1 MSNERQ
7 LRYASDDNQY
17 EGQNLFGWDNTNLKD
32 TTQMLEKC
40 LESEGQRAL
49 TMWGFNT
56 ELESPDNSS
65 LTSSRWMY
73 MIDKSLDEK
82 LATSEV
88 KTISCGSFRG
98 RKLTSGSATS
108 DYYSFNGDV
117 VGSMQDYQKNEL
129 SQLENS
135 EMNELEDEIMDYGC
149 LEKLEMPSDKTAS

>member
-1 MSNERQ
+1 
-7 LRYASDDNQY
+7 
-17 EGQNLFGWDNTNLKD
+17 
-32 TTQMLEKC
+32 MLEKC

-49 TMWGFNT
+49 TMWGFNM
-56 ELESPDNSS
+56 ELGSMVYKIFNCLENVDKALKFAWWRGYKPQLESPDNSS

-73 MIDKSLDEK
+73 MIDKSLEEK
-82 LATSEV
+82 ATSEV

-117 VGSMQDYQKNEL
+117 VGSLQDYQKNEL
-129 SQLENS
+129 NQLENS
-135 EMNELEDEIMDYGC
+135 EENELEDELMEYGC